1 MRLIDPDIFDKD
13 PDGISIGVLHIKIY
27 PFAYTFNYNGED
39 SPLEYRQSLLLKEI
53 EDDIAWITSRYQ
65 DKKEIYA
72 EHGFDDSKFNRL
84 IELMKKKEDYVFQRF
99 ATDNSFEWTGGFN
112 FIVTGVNLPTTQ

>member
-13 PDGISIGVLHIKIY
+13 PDGISIGVLHIRIY

-53 EDDIAWITSRYQ
+53 EDDIAWITSRYN
-65 DKKEIYA
+65 DKKYIYA
-72 EHGFDDSKFNRL
+72 EHGFDDLKLNRL
-84 IELMKKKEDYVFQRF
+84 IELMQIKLDYISRDF
-99 ATDNSFEWTGGFN
+99 ANDHSFEWTGGFN
-112 FIVTGVNLPTTQ
+112 FIVTGIKK

>member
-13 PDGISIGVLHIKIY
+13 PDGISIGVLHIKIP
-27 PFAYTFNYNGED
+27 PFAYTFNYNDED
-39 SPLEYRQSLLLKEI
+39 YPLEYRQSLLLKEI
-53 EDDIAWITSRYQ
+53 EDDIAWITSRHQ

-84 IELMKKKEDYVFQRF
+84 IELMKKKKIMYPKDSQPITALNGR
-99 ATDNSFEWTGGFN
+99 ADLISSSQG
-112 FIVTGVNLPTTQ
+112 